1 MGIEGKRSHDYES
14 KKRFER
20 ARRAAQILKSA
31 LPEIHSIL
39 LFGSTAREEARPN
52 SDIDIAV
59 LTNGPTTWD
68 DSRVL
73 EVLLNVNDDNIL
85 TLGEAGQF
93 NPTVIVYK
101 EFLEKSKKHGFYA
114 AILQDGIEL
123 LKKKGE

>member
-1 MGIEGKRSHDYES
+1 MGVEGKIPQDYES
-14 KKRFER
+14 KKRFGR

-39 LFGSTAREEARPN
+39 LFGSVARGEARPN

-59 LTNGPTTWD
+59 LTNEPTSWD

-73 EVLLNVNDDNIL
+73 EVLLNINDDSIL

-93 NPTVIVYK
+93 NPTVIAYK
-101 EFLEKSKKHGFYA
+101 KFLEKSKKHSFYA

-123 LKKKGE
+123 

>member
-1 MGIEGKRSHDYES
+1 MGVEHKLPKDYES
-14 KKRFER
+14 IKRFNT
-20 ARRAAQILKSA
+20 AKRAAGVLKSA

-39 LFGSTAREEARPN
+39 LFGSVARGEARPN

-59 LTNGPTTWD
+59 LTNGPTAWD

-93 NPTVIVYK
+93 NPIVIAYK
-101 EFLEKSKKHGFYA
+101 EFLERSKKHSFYA

-123 LKKKGE
+123 